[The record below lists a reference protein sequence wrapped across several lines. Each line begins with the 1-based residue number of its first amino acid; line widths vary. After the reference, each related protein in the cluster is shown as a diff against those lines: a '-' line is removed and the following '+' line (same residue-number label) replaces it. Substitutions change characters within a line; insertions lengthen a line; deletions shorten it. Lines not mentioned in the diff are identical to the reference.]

1 MGKHSAV
8 TKRFT
13 VFEYRYYQRRAVA
26 VWIKLRRAVKARLN
40 RG

>member
-13 VFEYRYYQRRAVA
+13 IFEYRYYQRRVTAL
-26 VWIKLRRAVKARLN
+26 WIKLKRAIRARIN

>member
-13 VFEYRYYQRRAVA
+13 IFEYRYYQRRVVA
-26 VWIKLRRAVKARLN
+26 MWIKIRRLIKARLN
-40 RG
+40 HG

>member
-13 VFEYRYYQRRAVA
+13 VFEYRYYHRRAVA
-26 VWIKLRRAVKARLN
+26 VWIKLRRLVKARLN